1 MLLGNNMTA
10 KKYILNF
17 SGSTYSYF
25 FFQLTVFCNYR
36 YICLHICNVC
46 TIKISLR
53 KTDLCLCAS
62 KKKTV
67 HLAFIFFPSGV
78 QFTFHS
84 FHLEDH
90 HDYLLITENGSFAQ
104 PLARLT
110 GSERPAPV
118 NAGLYGNFKAQL
130 RFISDFSISLQGF
143 NISFS
148 GMKEYRLYLWVKWR
162 GEEGACVGCRLF
174 TKRERTRLW
183 RRRQKPGF

>member
-1 MLLGNNMTA
+1 MHVTMNLWMTLFLSVIL
-10 KKYILNF
+10 YIFLET
-17 SGSTYSYF
+17 SITGLSYF
-25 FFQLTVFCNYR
+25 LLQ
-36 YICLHICNVC
+36 
-46 TIKISLR
+46 
-53 KTDLCLCAS
+53 
-62 KKKTV
+62 
-67 HLAFIFFPSGV
+67 GV

-110 GSERPAPV
+110 GSERPAPI

-148 GMKEYRLYLWVKWR
+148 GMSPYVGYVCRRNGGGSRGRAGKVLAEDGGLCGGGRKED
-162 GEEGACVGCRLF
+162 
-174 TKRERTRLW
+174 
-183 RRRQKPGF
+183 

>member
-1 MLLGNNMTA
+1 MV
-10 KKYILNF
+10 
-17 SGSTYSYF
+17 SYF
-25 FFQLTVFCNYR
+25 L
-36 YICLHICNVC
+36 LE
-46 TIKISLR
+46 
-53 KTDLCLCAS
+53 
-62 KKKTV
+62 
-67 HLAFIFFPSGV
+67 GV

-148 GMKEYRLYLWVKWR
+148 GMKAYEVSVCRRQGWGSYVSCIAINGR
-162 GEEGACVGCRLF
+162 EGVQ
-174 TKRERTRLW
+174 RERRSY
-183 RRRQKPGF
+183 G